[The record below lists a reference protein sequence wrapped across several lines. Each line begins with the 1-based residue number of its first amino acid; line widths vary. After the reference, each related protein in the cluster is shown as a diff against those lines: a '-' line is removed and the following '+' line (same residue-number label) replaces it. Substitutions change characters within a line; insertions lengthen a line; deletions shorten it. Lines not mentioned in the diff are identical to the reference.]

1 MKDKCNLTCPSTRD
15 VMELLLT
22 FDRMELWLERL
33 EAELKSLTLGENDI
47 TMATQ
52 LSIAYQNAFD
62 DGVGFT
68 IEKPDGETVITSMVE
83 KISQI
88 FEKNIEALKVC
99 VFSSFP

>member
-1 MKDKCNLTCPSTRD
+1 
-15 VMELLLT
+15 MELLLT

-33 EAELKSLTLGENDI
+33 EAELKSLTVGENDI

-52 LSIAYQNAFD
+52 LSNAYQNAFD
-62 DGVGFT
+62 EGVGIT

>member
-1 MKDKCNLTCPSTRD
+1 
-15 VMELLLT
+15 MELLLT

-33 EAELKSLTLGENDI
+33 EAELKSLTFGENDI

-62 DGVGFT
+62 DVVGFT

>member
-1 MKDKCNLTCPSTRD
+1 
-15 VMELLLT
+15 
-22 FDRMELWLERL
+22 MELWLERL